1 MAFGSFSQ
9 GQGGMR
15 PSAEINMIP
24 LIDIMLV
31 LLVIFMITTPLLT
44 HKVKIDLPKAASQP
58 SADRAEHVDLAID
71 AAGQLFWNNEAVDR
85 AGMRERFAAAAQ
97 QQPQPEVHLRAD
109 KATAYQIIAEVLAA
123 SANAGVTRIGFISDP
138 NETEP

>member
-1 MAFGSFSQ
+1 MAFGSFNQ
-9 GQGGMR
+9 GQGGVR

-44 HKVKIDLPKAASQP
+44 HQVKIDLPKAASQP
-58 SADRAEHVDLAID
+58 SADRAEHIDLSID
-71 AAGQLFWNNEAVDR
+71 AAGQIFWNNEAIDR
-85 AGMRERFAAAAQ
+85 AGMRDRFAAAAQ

-109 KATAYQIIAEVLAA
+109 KTTAYQIIAEVLAA

-138 NETEP
+138 NETEH

>member
-1 MAFGSFSQ
+1 MAFGSFGQ

-44 HKVKIDLPKAASQP
+44 HNVKIDLPRAASQP
-58 SADRAEHVDLAID
+58 STDQAEHVDLAID
-71 AAGQLFWNNEAVDR
+71 GAGRLFWNNEAIDR

-123 SANAGVTRIGFISDP
+123 SANAGVTRIGFVSDP
-138 NETEP
+138 NEAKP